1 MKQTLFALSLGFG
14 ALILLV
20 QHAPAQSRVETPIE
34 TPIESR
40 VAGPVCGPRAQV
52 VERLTRDYGESRRAI
67 GLAGP
72 SAVMEVWASAETG
85 TWTVALTL
93 PDGRMCL
100 MAAGQGYEQVNDPLP
115 ASGAPL

>member
-20 QHAPAQSRVETPIE
+20 QHAQAQTR
-34 TPIESR
+34 
-40 VAGPVCGPRAQV
+40 AADPVCGPRTQV
-52 VERLTRDYGESRRAI
+52 VERLTRDYGESRRAM

-72 SAVMEVWASAETG
+72 SAVMEVYASTETG
-85 TWTVALTL
+85 SWTVTMTL

-100 MAAGQGYEQVNDPLP
+100 IAAGQGYEQVNDPFP

>member
-20 QHAPAQSRVETPIE
+20 QNAPAQNRP
-34 TPIESR
+34 
-40 VAGPVCGPRAQV
+40 AGPVCGPRAQV
-52 VERLTRDYGESRRAI
+52 IERLGRDYGESRRAI

-72 SAVMEVWASAETG
+72 SAVMEVYASADTG
-85 TWTVALTL
+85 TWTITLTL

-100 MAAGQGYEQVNDPLP
+100 IAAGQGYEQVDDPLP

>member
-14 ALILLV
+14 ALILIV
-20 QHAPAQSRVETPIE
+20 QQAQADAGLPVQQAQARAP
-34 TPIESR
+34 
-40 VAGPVCGPRAQV
+40 GPVCGPRAQV
-52 VERLTRDYGESRRAI
+52 IERLTRNYGESRRAI
-67 GLAGP
+67 GLAGS
-72 SAVMEVWASAETG
+72 SAVMEVYASTDTG
-85 TWTVALTL
+85 TWTVTVTL

>member
-20 QHAPAQSRVETPIE
+20 QNAPAQIRAET
-34 TPIESR
+34 R
-40 VAGPVCGPRAQV
+40 VAGPLCGPRAQV
-52 VERLTRDYGESRRAI
+52 IERLGRDYGESRRAM

-72 SAVMEVWASAETG
+72 AAVMEVYASAETG
-85 TWTVALTL
+85 SWTVAMTL

-100 MAAGQGYEQVNDPLP
+100 IAAGQGYEQVNDPLP